1 MAGQNTVGSM
11 RRFVDDATDDH
22 PAGDDEKAPAS
33 WSVALLDD
41 CEGCDDELRVVLTLE
56 PAGEHGRGV
65 VAHLAPASAVRL
77 RRALAAALREIGED
91 PE

>member
-1 MAGQNTVGSM
+1 MGPM
-11 RRFVDDATDDH
+11 RRFVDDALDDH
-22 PAGDDEKAPAS
+22 PDGDEEKAPAS

-41 CEGCDDELRVVLTLE
+41 CEGCEDELRVVLTLE

-65 VAHLAPASAVRL
+65 VAHLAPATAVRL
-77 RRALAAALREIGED
+77 RRALGAALKEIGID

>member
-1 MAGQNTVGSM
+1 V

-22 PAGDDEKAPAS
+22 PEDEEKAPAS

-41 CEGCDDELRVVLTLE
+41 CESCDDLRVVLTLE

-65 VAHLAPASAVRL
+65 VAHLGADNARRL
-77 RRALAAALREIGED
+77 RRALAQALREIGEE
-91 PE
+91 PG